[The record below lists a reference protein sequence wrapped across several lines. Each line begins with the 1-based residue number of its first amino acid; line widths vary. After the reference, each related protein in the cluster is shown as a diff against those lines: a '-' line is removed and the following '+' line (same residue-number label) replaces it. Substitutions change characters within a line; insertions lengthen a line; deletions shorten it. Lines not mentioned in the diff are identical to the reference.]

1 MNLRQSLK
9 AALLTVVLTP
19 TLAPAA
25 NFSYSHI
32 GLGAS
37 HASIDGMPALLGADV
52 FSRHRLTNNVFLE
65 GGFSRLDGGDW
76 TLDVEHKR
84 YQAALGYAT
93 PVLSHADLVFTA
105 GIDYQSFTLCR
116 APGCS
121 KSSDN
126 GALGSIGVRSWV
138 SDSME
143 LSASVE
149 HVTTG
154 DAMTSLSLEAVGW
167 FDFTSSLFMAL
178 DWSSDQR
185 YLSTGYRYTF

>member
-9 AALLTVVLTP
+9 AVLLTVVLTP
-19 TLAPAA
+19 SLASAA

-32 GLGAS
+32 GLAAS
-37 HASIDGMPALLGADV
+37 HASIDGMPTLLGADLS
-52 FSRHRLTNNVFLE
+52 SRHRLTNSVFLQ
-65 GGFSRLDGGDW
+65 GDFSRLDGGDW
-76 TLDVEHKR
+76 ALDVEHKR

-93 PVLSHADLVFTA
+93 PILSHSDLVFTA
-105 GIDYQSFTLCR
+105 GVDYQSFTLCN
-116 APGCS
+116 AAGCG
-121 KSSDN
+121 KASDN
-126 GALGSIGVRSWV
+126 GALGTVGVRSWV

-143 LSASVE
+143 LSASVQ

-167 FDFTSSLFMAL
+167 FDFTSSLFMSL
-178 DWSSDQR
+178 EWSSDQR